1 MSKVKHFF
9 HGLADRWR
17 RNWDIYF
24 DFVMITVFNFF
35 SYFITSF
42 TMVFFVITYYQ
53 ARSEQ
58 GLKQPMLPYHLF
70 DQAVMSSFAFSEC
83 LMIILF
89 ALWLFFLPSRFNRF
103 VARRELGRTVNV
115 PITGCNH

>member
-1 MSKVKHFF
+1 MSKVKQWFHIFF
-9 HGLADRWR
+9 KKWQQRG
-17 RNWDIYF
+17 DIYL

-42 TMVFFVITYYQ
+42 TMVFFVTTYYQ

-115 PITGCNH
+115 PITGFNH